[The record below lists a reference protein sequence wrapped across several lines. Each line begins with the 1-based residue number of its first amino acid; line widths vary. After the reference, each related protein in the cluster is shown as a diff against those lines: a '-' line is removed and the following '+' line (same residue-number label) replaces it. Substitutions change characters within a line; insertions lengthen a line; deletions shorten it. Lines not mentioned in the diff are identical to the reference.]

1 MDRATPRRN
10 ASVSGVCATL
20 VFLIA
25 FSLNGG
31 CVSFAAASTSDA
43 RLEAAFAFRDVLLGR
58 PVTCQYSGRIIPQRR
73 AFDDRKP
80 PEGDAPFSGA
90 ATGVVN
96 TDRDV
101 CTIVMHE
108 EARKRDIRL
117 HVSGDRIA
125 NINFVGEGAA
135 SRILAFTEG
144 PLRNSFSAY
153 ASKVGEG
160 VWYGYLSPL
169 GLPEFSQLLAEVS
182 WSSENGHRE
191 IRGTYGDWE
200 IRFFFPDAE
209 STQPSKVEMRRMNR
223 SPANAGIVFARA
235 VEFLEWESFEGTDV
249 PSRVQTWDL
258 VLTSD
263 RKWETTYQVHTLEEI
278 GPPVDISGHYGDF
291 FTDIP
296 DGTPV
301 QVNDYM
307 GIDFVWDD
315 GEIVRKIDRRTLR
328 SLIDQPFFES
338 PVRRLLMMALGAA
351 AAGVA
356 GLLLWRQRSRG

>member
-1 MDRATPRRN
+1 
-10 ASVSGVCATL
+10 
-20 VFLIA
+20 
-25 FSLNGG
+25 
-31 CVSFAAASTSDA
+31 
-43 RLEAAFAFRDVLLGR
+43 
-58 PVTCQYSGRIIPQRR
+58 
-73 AFDDRKP
+73 
-80 PEGDAPFSGA
+80 
-90 ATGVVN
+90 
-96 TDRDV
+96 
-101 CTIVMHE
+101 
-108 EARKRDIRL
+108 
-117 HVSGDRIA
+117 
-125 NINFVGEGAA
+125 
-135 SRILAFTEG
+135 
-144 PLRNSFSAY
+144 
-153 ASKVGEG
+153 
-160 VWYGYLSPL
+160 
-169 GLPEFSQLLAEVS
+169 
-182 WSSENGHRE
+182 
-191 IRGTYGDWE
+191 
-200 IRFFFPDAE
+200 
-209 STQPSKVEMRRMNR
+209 MNR

-351 AAGVA
+351 AVAVA